1 MKNNHE
7 MTIKIPRCVHKSLKA
22 LAVAHELPMYA
33 VLAKL
38 ILTDLSDLDRNH
50 YEMNEERKRII

>member
-38 ILTDLSDLDRNH
+38 ILADFSDH
-50 YEMNEERKRII
+50 EMNEERKRIT